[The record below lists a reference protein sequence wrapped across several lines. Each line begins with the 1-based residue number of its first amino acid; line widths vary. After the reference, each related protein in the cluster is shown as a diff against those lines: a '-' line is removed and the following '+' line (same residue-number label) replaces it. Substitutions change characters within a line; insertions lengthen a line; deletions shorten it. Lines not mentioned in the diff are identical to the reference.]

1 MTKNN
6 SPHFQEILASL
17 NLLKDDQDGSKRFK
31 EKTERVINIL
41 VRNEPLA
48 AEKALL
54 ELEELHSLDI
64 SSYHRTQVWD
74 IISMLESLK
83 N

>member
-1 MTKNN
+1 MEKIDL
-6 SPHFQEILASL
+6 SRFQEVLDNL
-17 NLLKDDQDGSKRFK
+17 NLLKDDNDVSKRFK
-31 EKTERVINIL
+31 EKTEQVITIL

-48 AEKALL
+48 TEKALL
-54 ELEELHSLDI
+54 ELEELHSLDL

>member
-6 SPHFQEILASL
+6 SSHFQEILDSL
-17 NLLKDDQDGSKRFK
+17 NILKDDQDVSKRFK
-31 EKTERVINIL
+31 EKTERVIDIL
-41 VRNEPLA
+41 VCNEPLA